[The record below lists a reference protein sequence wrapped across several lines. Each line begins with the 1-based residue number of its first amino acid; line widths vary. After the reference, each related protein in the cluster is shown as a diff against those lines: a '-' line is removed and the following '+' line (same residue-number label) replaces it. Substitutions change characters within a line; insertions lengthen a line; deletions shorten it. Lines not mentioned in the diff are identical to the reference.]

1 MDKTR
6 VCLTVCGVDHVILS
20 EKPQEY
26 MEQLGAQLNEEMLRL
41 LRANGRM
48 SVTQAAVLSALSYMD
63 AAKEAE
69 TTAENLRSR
78 IQDYL
83 EDAARM
89 KKESELSRHE
99 AERLHREVTELKRRK
114 IG

>member
-20 EKPQEY
+20 DKPQEY
-26 MEQLGAQLNEEMLRL
+26 IEQLGEQLNEEMLRL

-48 SVTQAAVLSALSYMD
+48 SVTQAAVVSALSYMD
-63 AAKEAE
+63 AARAAE
-69 TTAENLRSR
+69 VTAENLRSR

-89 KKESELSRHE
+89 KKEAELARHE
-99 AERLHREVTELKRRK
+99 AERLHRELSDLKRRRN
-114 IG
+114 

>member
-1 MDKTR
+1 
-6 VCLTVCGVDHVILS
+6 LTICGVDHVILS
-20 EKPQEY
+20 EKPREY
-26 MEQLGAQLNEEMLRL
+26 MEQLGTQLNEEMLRL
-41 LRANGRM
+41 LRTNGRM
-48 SVTQAAVLSALSYMD
+48 SVTQAGVVCALSYMD

-89 KKESELSRHE
+89 KKEAELSRHE
-99 AERLHREVTELKRRK
+99 AERLHREITEMKRRK
-114 IG
+114 NG